1 MKVPRSRADG
11 VSDYRNNVYYIAA
24 SYGELDPKK
33 VVCVCLPNEIS
44 VALISSGWLI
54 KRSTTM
60 AENKKLF
67 IYEALELRSEYDA
80 RIKTFKDTLPE
91 TRQNRDRLFFARDDD
106 GRRRPSSDFDM
117 AEVRRQL
124 RKLEVKRR
132 KLNGAIQQA
141 NFNSQVEYHGE
152 SINLNEA
159 LETRKSLNEQ
169 IGELH
174 TQVVNS
180 AYEKVIYKE
189 GRDIIEAN
197 ELSYASSV
205 DDLDHARLAFRELNR
220 KLRKASFN
228 TFVEFTDE

>member
-1 MKVPRSRADG
+1 
-11 VSDYRNNVYYIAA
+11 
-24 SYGELDPKK
+24 
-33 VVCVCLPNEIS
+33 
-44 VALISSGWLI
+44 
-54 KRSTTM
+54 M
-60 AENKKLF
+60 AEKRKLF

-80 RIKTFKDTLPE
+80 RIKTIKDTLPE
-91 TRQNRDRLFFARDDD
+91 TRQNRDRLYFARDDD
-106 GRRRPSSDFDM
+106 GRRRPSPDFDM

-132 KLNGAIQQA
+132 KLNSAIQQA
-141 NFNSQVEYHGE
+141 NFNSRVDYRGE

-189 GRDIIEAN
+189 GRDIVEEN
-197 ELSYASSV
+197 ELSYTNSV
-205 DDLDHARLAFRELNR
+205 NDLDYARLAFRELNR
-220 KLRKASFN
+220 KLRKASFE
-228 TFVEFTDE
+228 TLIEFEDK